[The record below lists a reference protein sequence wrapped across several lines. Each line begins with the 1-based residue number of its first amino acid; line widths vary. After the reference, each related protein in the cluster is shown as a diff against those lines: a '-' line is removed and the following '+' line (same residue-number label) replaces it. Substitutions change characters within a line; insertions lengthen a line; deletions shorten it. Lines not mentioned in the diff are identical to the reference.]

1 MISPPTL
8 YACSILL
15 AVATV
20 VSAQGMSPP
29 AASLSF
35 PSLCAS
41 QCSAFGAALT
51 AKCVTSATTVQET
64 SQKIGLCFCT
74 QYASAGGVDCLTCI
88 GNSYPD
94 KNSTDLFKTLG
105 TDCSQDGT
113 GALIGASIAPVIKD
127 AVLQNAVASGTT
139 TTSAVAAASTATAN
153 GGAAKVGNG
162 NAESVV
168 ATPSA
173 KSGGS
178 RVSVANAVVFGI
190 AVVYAGWLL

>member
-1 MISPPTL
+1 MISTATL
-8 YACSILL
+8 YACSIIL
-15 AVATV
+15 AVASV
-20 VSAQGMSPP
+20 VSAQAPS

-35 PSLCAS
+35 PSLCAT

-74 QYASAGGVDCLTCI
+74 QYAAAGGVDCLTCI

-94 KNSTDLFKTLG
+94 KNATDLFKTLG

-113 GALIGASIAPVIKD
+113 GAQVGASIAPVIRD
-127 AVLQNAVASGTT
+127 AVLQNAV
-139 TTSAVAAASTATAN
+139 STATTTASVAAVTTTAKNGAARVAN
-153 GGAAKVGNG
+153 GGGG
-162 NAESVV
+162 AESVAAV
-168 ATPSA
+168 TPSA

-178 RVSVANAVVFGI
+178 RFSVANAVVFGI
-190 AVVYAGWLL
+190 AVVYALLV